1 MNENKIN
8 IKSRNNLAFSTHN
21 SAFKRLGDYIQLVD
35 KRNKDLAVTNLLG
48 VSIQK
53 KFIKSIANIT
63 GTNMSVYRIIK
74 RNQFAFSPVTSRN
87 GEKITV
93 ALLKDV
99 EEAILSPA
107 YQVFEVKNKNELIP
121 EYLFIWF
128 NRSEFDRYTRFNSWG
143 SARETFNW
151 DDMCEVRLPIP
162 DIETQRKYV
171 ALYNGL
177 LNNQKVYE
185 NSLADLQLICDT
197 FIEDLI
203 KTEEPK
209 LLGDY
214 IQQSDER
221 NNDLIID
228 NLLGISVNK
237 IFIPTKSKKERL
249 NLSNYKVVRL
259 RQFGYV
265 SVTSRNGEKISIAI
279 LDGEAGLVSSTYTVF
294 KVKDT
299 EELLPEY
306 LYLFFQRTEFDRY
319 ARFNSWGS
327 ARETF
332 DWTEMCNV
340 KLPIPDIKIQEA
352 IVTIY
357 HTLETRKRINE
368 QLKNSIKPLCPVLM
382 RGVVEN

>member
-1 MNENKIN
+1 M
-8 IKSRNNLAFSTHN
+8 SY
-21 SAFKRLGDYIQLVD
+21 KRFGDYIQLVG

-53 KFIKSIANIT
+53 KFIQSIANT
-63 GTNMSVYRIIK
+63 TRTDMSVYRRIK
-74 RNQFAFSPVTSRN
+74 KNQFAFSPVTSRN

-93 ALLKDV
+93 ALLKDN

-107 YQVFEVKNKNELIP
+107 YQVFEVKDKSELIP

-128 NRSEFDRYTRFNSWG
+128 NRPEFDRYTRFNSWG

-151 DDMCEVRLPIP
+151 DDMCDVRLPIP
-162 DIETQRKYV
+162 DIETQKKYV
-171 ALYNGL
+171 ALYKGL

-185 NSLADLQLICDT
+185 NSLEDLQLICDT
-197 FIEDLI
+197 YIEDLI

-209 LLGDY
+209 FLGEY
-214 IQQSDER
+214 IEQSDER
-221 NNDLIID
+221 NNDLKID

-249 NLSNYKVVRL
+249 NLSNYKIVRP

-279 LDGEAGLVSSTYTVF
+279 LDEEAGLISSTYTVF
-294 KVKDT
+294 EVSNV

-332 DWTEMCNV
+332 NWEDMCSV

-368 QLKNSIKPLCPVLM
+368 QLKANIKPLCPVLM
-382 RGVVEN
+382 RGVVEETSKGLRQ

>member
-1 MNENKIN
+1 M
-8 IKSRNNLAFSTHN
+8 SY
-21 SAFKRLGDYIQLVD
+21 KRLGDYIQLVD

-53 KFIKSIANIT
+53 KFIQSIANTT
-63 GTNMSVYRIIK
+63 GTDMSVYRKIK
-74 RNQFAFSPVTSRN
+74 RTQFAFSPVTSRN

-93 ALLKDV
+93 ALLKDD

-107 YQVFEVKNKNELIP
+107 YQVFEVKDENELIP

-143 SARETFNW
+143 SARETFTW
-151 DDMCEVRLPIP
+151 DDMCDVKLPIP
-162 DIETQRKYV
+162 DIGEQKKYV
-171 ALYNGL
+171 ALYKGL

-185 NSLADLQLICDT
+185 NSLEDLQLICDT
-197 FIEDLI
+197 YLEDLI
-203 KTEEPK
+203 KIEEPK
-209 LLGDY
+209 LLGEF

-221 NNDLIID
+221 NNDLKID

-249 NLSNYKVVRL
+249 DLSNYKVVRP

-279 LDGEAGLVSSTYTVF
+279 LDGEAGLISSTYTVF
-294 KVKDT
+294 EIKDVK
-299 EELLPEY
+299 ELLPEY
-306 LYLFFQRTEFDRY
+306 LYLFFQRTQFDRY

-332 DWTEMCNV
+332 DWSDMCNV

-357 HTLETRKRINE
+357 HTLETRKKINA
-368 QLKNSIKPLCPVLM
+368 QLKDSIKPLCPVLV
-382 RGVVEN
+382 RGVVEEMENLKESVL

>member
-1 MNENKIN
+1 M
-8 IKSRNNLAFSTHN
+8 SSY
-21 SAFKRLGDYIQLVD
+21 KRLGDYIQLVD
-35 KRNKDLAVTNLLG
+35 NRNKDLAVINLLG

-53 KFIKSIANIT
+53 KFIKSIANTT

-74 RNQFAFSPVTSRN
+74 KSQFAYSPVTSRN

-93 ALLKDV
+93 ALLKDDK
-99 EEAILSPA
+99 EAILSPA
-107 YQVFEVKNKNELIP
+107 YQVFEIKDKNQLIP

-128 NRSEFDRYTRFNSWG
+128 NRPEFDRYARFNSWG
-143 SARETFNW
+143 SARETFTW
-151 DDMCEVRLPIP
+151 DDMCEIRLPIP
-162 DIETQRKYV
+162 DIEIQKKYV
-171 ALYNGL
+171 ALYKGI

-185 NSLADLQLICDT
+185 KSLDDLQLICDT
-197 FIEDLI
+197 YIEDLI

-209 LLGDY
+209 LLGEY
-214 IQQSDER
+214 IEQSDER
-221 NNDLIID
+221 NNDLKID

-279 LDGEAGLVSSTYTVF
+279 LEGEAGLVSSTYTVF
-294 KVKDT
+294 EVIDT
-299 EELLPEY
+299 EKLLPEY

-319 ARFNSWGS
+319 ARFHSWGS

-332 DWTEMCNV
+332 NWDDMCNA
-340 KLPIPDIKIQEA
+340 KLPIPNIKIQEA

-357 HTLETRKRINE
+357 HTLETRKKINE
-368 QLKNSIKPLCPVLM
+368 QLKASIKPLCPVLM
-382 RGVVEN
+382 RGVAEEISKG